1 MPDVFSYTQQLP
13 IKHVRLVLGNQCVDF
28 LGSLVVVEIA
38 ALHGQSLKESA
49 NKSQKNL
56 QLVESDKVDGLAI
69 RLQSTKSV
77 LLAYLGVV
85 IQGTEDDFVML
96 RKLLYLV
103 ESPQLVAFFKRIGYA
118 GQKYEYLHLVGFREQ
133 I

>member
-1 MPDVFSYTQQLP
+1 MTDVFGHSQQLP
-13 IKHVRLVLGNQCVDF
+13 IQHVRFVFGNQCVDF
-28 LGSLVVVEIA
+28 LGGFAVVEIA
-38 ALHGQSLKESA
+38 ALHGQPLKESPD
-49 NKSQKNL
+49 KSQKDL

-69 RLQSTKSV
+69 RLQGSKSV
-77 LLAYLGVV
+77 LFAYLGVI

-96 RKLLYLV
+96 RELLYLV